1 MVAMLVITVF
11 LVGITIER
19 RKELMIKNLL
29 NDKNFIISM
38 LNWFIALIFIFLP
51 GEIFKWTSI
60 VLFITAAINLYI
72 GIKTVQ
78 SV

>member
-51 GEIFKWTSI
+51 GKIFKWTSI